1 MRYLNRVFRSLS
13 TSAAWFFPFIPSK
26 FHRPMLE
33 MAPQFQFLAS
43 PSDPVC
49 NEKTTQSL
57 LAEVLRCHTYF
68 DETVFLNTL
77 KILSE
82 TKTIGNRT
90 DGLRLAMIRYIGIVF
105 HSIKDEKLR
114 KSLSDVANKVDKCK
128 IPTFKAEQELFF
140 ASMQPSENIPNFAK
154 CMHKTDL
161 IVCYFRRELEAKNWK
176 NVRDL
181 IALHPKFVPLYEH
194 VDEFLKV
201 AKHQKVTKEELLDVF
216 MHYAQ
221 ANNPYFVEEDD
232 FNKVM
237 KIVFKSYNVTV
248 SDTVSDMNTVKK
260 TYISVKEA
268 SLLKKAIDEYVY
280 NSKEGFVKS
289 KEYEKVAVRVREWKK
304 ARKLK
309 DGKNVVVVDSLNFGV
324 GRDPV
329 EWNDIS
335 NQFQHVLFATRYP
348 PSLVRDKVIKRYD
361 GNALFCDKLSADDL
375 IILRMALEFGPQT
388 SLVTN
393 DQYRDHRRA
402 VCNLDPILE
411 KIWDD
416 FLIDAV
422 YRHKDNCIEP
432 RRSYNLRVRKINDR
446 WHIPVLN
453 FEGSSEN
460 MRNLKIYRIDT

>member
-1 MRYLNRVFRSLS
+1 
-13 TSAAWFFPFIPSK
+13 
-26 FHRPMLE
+26 
-33 MAPQFQFLAS
+33 
-43 PSDPVC
+43 
-49 NEKTTQSL
+49 
-57 LAEVLRCHTYF
+57 
-68 DETVFLNTL
+68 
-77 KILSE
+77 
-82 TKTIGNRT
+82 
-90 DGLRLAMIRYIGIVF
+90 MIRYISIVF
-105 HSIKDEKLR
+105 HSINDEKLR
-114 KSLSDVANKVDKCK
+114 KSLSDLANKVDKCK

-140 ASMQPSENIPNFAK
+140 ASMQPSENVPSFAK
-154 CMHKTDL
+154 CMHKADL

-201 AKHQKVTKEELLDVF
+201 ARNQKVSKEELLDVF
-216 MHYAQ
+216 MLYAQ
-221 ANNPYFVEEDD
+221 ANNPYYVEEDD

-237 KIVFKSYNVTV
+237 KKVFKSYNVTV
-248 SDTVSDMNTVKK
+248 SDTVPDMNNVKK

-268 SLLKKAIDEYVY
+268 SLLKKAIDEYVHK
-280 NSKEGFVKS
+280 SKEGFVKS

-348 PSLVRDKVIKRYD
+348 PSSVRDKVIKRYD

-432 RRSYNLRVRKINDR
+432 RRNYNLRVRKINDR

-453 FEGSSEN
+453 FEGSSEK
-460 MRNLKIYRIDT
+460 MRNLNIYRIDT